1 MTTFTTYDQVGK
13 AEDVSDIITNIS
25 PSSTPFFSM
34 IKSEKVS
41 ARVFEW
47 QEDSIRNSAN
57 NAKVEGAAFST
68 AARAATTLRS
78 NNTQILS
85 DTFMV
90 SATSDAIK
98 TYGRAT
104 ETALQLGKALKAI
117 KLDLERAYVGVDN
130 AAVTGDS
137 STAREMASATQQ
149 ISTSVDA
156 GSNATDALTEAK
168 IPDLAE
174 DCYDNG
180 SDPTVLM
187 VKPADSRI
195 VAEFA
200 TATGRNREHA
210 QTKTL
215 VNTIDVLVTPFGT
228 YNLVMN
234 REQLTT
240 HAFLIDPNMWRS
252 SVLRPFTR
260 TLLGKDSD
268 GDKHAIVGEYSL
280 KHMSFSADGMITGLS

>member
-1 MTTFTTYDQVGK
+1 MTTFTTYDQIGK
-13 AEDVSDIITNIS
+13 AEDVSSIITNIS
-25 PSSTPFFSM
+25 PSATPFFSM

-47 QEDSIRNSAN
+47 QEDSIRNSAT

-68 AARAATTLRS
+68 VARAATTLRS
-78 NNTQILS
+78 NTTQILS

-90 SATSDAIK
+90 SATGDAIK
-98 TYGRAT
+98 LHGRAS

-117 KLDLERAYVGVDN
+117 KLDLEKAFVGVDN
-130 AAVTGDS
+130 ASVTGDS

-149 ISTSVDA
+149 VTTTVDA
-156 GSNATDALTEAK
+156 GANATDALTEAK
-168 IPDLAE
+168 ILDLAE

-180 SDPTVLM
+180 SDPSVLM
-187 VKPADSRI
+187 VKPADARI

-215 VNTIDVLVTPFGT
+215 VNTIDLLVTPFGSF
-228 YNLVMN
+228 NLVLN

-240 HAFLIDPNMWRS
+240 HAFLIDPAMWRS
-252 SVLRPFTR
+252 AVLRPFTR

-280 KHMSFSADGMITGLS
+280 KHMNFGADGMITGLS